1 MKNIK
6 TTFREALVTAY
17 FQCMRFL
24 QVADL
29 YDQRYATLL
38 ENNETDFEIKLFCL
52 DPSVQLKEAWER
64 CSAAVLF
71 SATLTPAGYFVS
83 VLGCHEDAGR
93 LNLPSPFPQENLGV
107 FAAAHIST
115 YFRDRERSCRQV
127 SEAIAALVRH
137 RKGNYL
143 LFFPSYNYLSL
154 VHAQFSRDH
163 GDVDILLQNGDMDEH
178 QREVFLGQF
187 KDSPE
192 RSLVGFAVMG
202 GIFGEGIDLKG
213 DRLTAAAI
221 IGVGLPGICLQRE
234 LIRAYY
240 DRNGGHGFE
249 FAYQYPGINRV
260 LQAAGRVIRSEQ
272 DRGVILLIDR
282 RYGQGRYRELLPS
295 HWRLKWA
302 ADGKALQRAFAAF
315 WQRSGGQE
323 ACSQAFHVP
332 DDAKI

>member
-1 MKNIK
+1 MDWVDCIIGDYNYAFDPTATLKRLFMESGAKPVVLVDEAHNLVDRSREMFSASLYKEPLLDLRRTLKPHLPGLFRQLGSINSVLAATRRRCRQAGGQLVEPAPPDVLLERLTLFIRSAERWLLKNIK

-163 GDVDILLQNGDMDEH
+163 GDVELVVLIQ
-178 QREVFLGQF
+178 
-187 KDSPE
+187 PE
-192 RSLVGFAVMG
+192 ALT
-202 GIFGEGIDLKG
+202 
-213 DRLTAAAI
+213 DRL
-221 IGVGLPGICLQRE
+221 V
-234 LIRAYY
+234 
-240 DRNGGHGFE
+240 
-249 FAYQYPGINRV
+249 
-260 LQAAGRVIRSEQ
+260 
-272 DRGVILLIDR
+272 
-282 RYGQGRYRELLPS
+282 
-295 HWRLKWA
+295 
-302 ADGKALQRAFAAF
+302 
-315 WQRSGGQE
+315 
-323 ACSQAFHVP
+323 
-332 DDAKI
+332 